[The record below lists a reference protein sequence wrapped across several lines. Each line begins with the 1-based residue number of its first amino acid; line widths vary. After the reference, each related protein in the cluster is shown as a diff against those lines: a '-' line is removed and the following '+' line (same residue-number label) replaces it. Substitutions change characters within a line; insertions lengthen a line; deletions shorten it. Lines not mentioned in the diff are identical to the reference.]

1 MYKQEVLDR
10 FLRYVQVDTMSDE
23 SIADK
28 KHPSTPGQ
36 WDLLR
41 MLEGELK
48 GLGLKD
54 VVLDEYGYLLAR
66 LDATEQGL
74 PSIAFC
80 SHVDTADDVEGNHVR
95 PRVVENYDG
104 KDIRLNDEYS
114 IVAADNPELARYV
127 GSTIITSSGD
137 TLLGCDDKG
146 GVAEIM
152 TAVSYLVKHPEIK
165 HGEIEILFSPDE
177 ETGCGMDF
185 FDASRLNAKALYT
198 VDGGTRYEVELE
210 CFNAATVKVHFS
222 GVSYHLGA
230 ARGRMVNALTMA
242 SAFINAIP
250 QAESPEATDGRYG
263 YYCAQSASG
272 NATDMDVTVYLRD
285 FDYDG
290 LLRRIEVLQSLGKTV
305 ELLYVGGKVTV
316 DSKISYLNMGEA
328 AKKDPWAVEA
338 IFKAGKALGQP
349 LHTEIIRGGT
359 DGSRI
364 AQIKGIACPNLYTG
378 GHNYHSRFEWAAL
391 DAMNDSVA
399 LIIEI
404 ARQWALEFSKSHR

>member
-41 MLEGELK
+41 MLESELK

-305 ELLYVGGKVTV
+305 ELLYAGGKVTV

-338 IFKAGKALGQP
+338 IFKAGKVLGQP

-391 DAMNDSVA
+391 DAMNDSVS

>member
-54 VVLDEYGYLLAR
+54 VVLDAYGYLLAR

-305 ELLYVGGKVTV
+305 ELLYAGGKVTV

>member
-104 KDIRLNDEYS
+104 KDIKLNDEYS
-114 IVAADNPELARYV
+114 IIAADNPELAQYV

-305 ELLYVGGKVTV
+305 ELLYAGGKVTV

>member
-66 LDATEQGL
+66 LDATEKGL

-114 IVAADNPELARYV
+114 IVVADNPELARYV

-305 ELLYVGGKVTV
+305 ELLYAGGKVTV

>member
-104 KDIRLNDEYS
+104 KDIKLNDEYS
-114 IVAADNPELARYV
+114 IIAADNPELARYM

-272 NATDMDVTVYLRD
+272 NATDMDVIVYLRD

-305 ELLYVGGKVTV
+305 ELLYAGGKVTV

>member
-104 KDIRLNDEYS
+104 KDIKLNDEYS
-114 IVAADNPELARYV
+114 IIAADNPELARYV

-152 TAVSYLVKHPEIK
+152 TAVSYLVKHPEVK

-185 FDASRLNAKALYT
+185 FDASRLHAKALYT

-305 ELLYVGGKVTV
+305 ELLYAGGKVTV

-391 DAMNDSVA
+391 DAMNDSVS

>member
-104 KDIRLNDEYS
+104 KDIKLNDEYS
-114 IVAADNPELARYV
+114 IIAADNPELARYV

-305 ELLYVGGKVTV
+305 ELLYAGGKVTV

>member
-305 ELLYVGGKVTV
+305 ELLYAGGKVTV

-404 ARQWALEFSKSHR
+404 ARQWALEFSKQHK

>member
-1 MYKQEVLDR
+1 MYKQEILDR

-23 SIADK
+23 SVADK
-28 KHPSTPGQ
+28 KHPSTAGQ

-95 PRVVENYDG
+95 PRIVESYDG
-104 KDIRLNDEYS
+104 KDIKLNDEYS

-152 TAVSYLVKHPEIK
+152 TAVSYLVKHPEVK

-305 ELLYVGGKVTV
+305 ELLYAGGKVSV

>member
-66 LDATEQGL
+66 LDATEEGL

-95 PRVVENYDG
+95 PRVVEKYDG
-104 KDIRLNDEYS
+104 KDIKLNDEYS

-305 ELLYVGGKVTV
+305 ELLYAGGKVTV

-391 DAMNDSVA
+391 DAMNDSVS

>member
-1 MYKQEVLDR
+1 MFKEEVLDR

-41 MLEGELK
+41 MLETELK

-66 LDATEQGL
+66 LEASDEGL
-74 PSIAFC
+74 PCIAFC
-80 SHVDTADDVEGNHVR
+80 SHVDTADDVDGNHVK
-95 PRVVENYDG
+95 PRVIERYDG
-104 KDIRLNDEYS
+104 KDIVLNEQCT
-114 IVAADNPELARYV
+114 IKAAENPELAKYV

-152 TAVSYLVKHPEIK
+152 TAVSHLVKHPEIR
-165 HGEIEILFSPDE
+165 HGEMEILFSPDE

-185 FDASRLNAKALYT
+185 FDASRLHAQALYT
-198 VDGGTRYEVELE
+198 MDGGTRYEVELE

-242 SAFINAIP
+242 SAFIDAIP

-263 YYCAQSASG
+263 YYCAQNASG

-285 FDYDG
+285 FDFDG
-290 LLRRIEVLQSLGKTV
+290 LQRRIEVLESLGKAI
-305 ELLYVGGKVTV
+305 EMLYDGGKVSV
-316 DSKISYLNMGEA
+316 DAKISYLNMGEA

-338 IFKAGKALGQP
+338 IFKAGEALGQP

-364 AQIKGIACPNLYTG
+364 AQMKGIACPNLYTG

-399 LIIEI
+399 LIVEL
-404 ARQWALEFSKSHR
+404 ARQWAAK

>member
-1 MYKQEVLDR
+1 MFKEEVLDR

-41 MLEGELK
+41 MLETELK

-66 LDATEQGL
+66 LEATDEGL
-74 PSIAFC
+74 PCIAFC
-80 SHVDTADDVEGNHVR
+80 SHVDTADDVDGNHVK
-95 PRVVENYDG
+95 PRVIEGYDG
-104 KDIRLNDEYS
+104 KDIVLNEQCT
-114 IVAADNPELARYV
+114 IKAAENPELAKYV

-152 TAVSYLVKHPEIK
+152 TAVSHLVKHPEIK

-185 FDASRLNAKALYT
+185 FDASRLHAQALYT

-263 YYCAQSASG
+263 YYCAQNASG

-285 FDYDG
+285 FDFDG
-290 LLRRIEVLQSLGKTV
+290 LQRRIEVLESLGKAI
-305 ELLYVGGKVTV
+305 EMLYDGGKVSV
-316 DSKISYLNMGEA
+316 DAKISYLNMGEA

-338 IFKAGKALGQP
+338 IFKAGEALGQP

-364 AQIKGIACPNLYTG
+364 AQMKGIACPNLYTG

-399 LIIEI
+399 LIVEL
-404 ARQWALEFSKSHR
+404 ARQWAAK

>member
-104 KDIRLNDEYS
+104 KDIKLNDEYS
-114 IVAADNPELARYV
+114 IIAADNPELARYV

-152 TAVSYLVKHPEIK
+152 TAVSYLVKHPEVK

-185 FDASRLNAKALYT
+185 FDASRLHAMALYT

-242 SAFINAIP
+242 SAFINAMP

-263 YYCAQSASG
+263 YYCAQNASG
-272 NATDMDVTVYLRD
+272 NATDMDVTVYIRD

-305 ELLYVGGKVTV
+305 ELLYAGGKVSV

-404 ARQWALEFSKSHR
+404 ARQWALEFSKQHK

>member
-104 KDIRLNDEYS
+104 KDIKLNAEYS
-114 IVAADNPELARYV
+114 IIAADNPELARYV

-305 ELLYVGGKVTV
+305 ELLYAGGKVSV

-391 DAMNDSVA
+391 DAMNDSVS

>member
-48 GLGLKD
+48 SLGLKD

-104 KDIRLNDEYS
+104 KDIKLNDEYS
-114 IVAADNPELARYV
+114 IIAADNPELARYV

-305 ELLYVGGKVTV
+305 ELLYAGGKVTV

-391 DAMNDSVA
+391 DAMNDSVF

>member
-165 HGEIEILFSPDE
+165 HGEIEVLFSPDE

-272 NATDMDVTVYLRD
+272 NATDMDVTVYIRD

-290 LLRRIEVLQSLGKTV
+290 LLRRIEVLKNLGKTV
-305 ELLYVGGKVTV
+305 ELLYNGGKVTV
-316 DSKISYLNMGEA
+316 DDKISYLNMGEA

-404 ARQWALEFSKSHR
+404 ARQWALEFSKQHK

>member
-104 KDIRLNDEYS
+104 KDIKLNDEYS
-114 IVAADNPELARYV
+114 IVAADNPELGRYV

-305 ELLYVGGKVTV
+305 ELLYAGGKVTV

-391 DAMNDSVA
+391 DAMNDSVS

>member
-48 GLGLKD
+48 DLGLKD

-80 SHVDTADDVEGNHVR
+80 SHVDTADDVDGNHVR
-95 PRVVENYDG
+95 PRIVENYDG
-104 KDIRLNDEYS
+104 KDIELNDEYS

-152 TAVSYLVKHPEIK
+152 TAVSYLVKHPEVK

-185 FDASRLNAKALYT
+185 FDASRLHAKALYT

-263 YYCAQSASG
+263 YYCAQNASG

-290 LLRRIEVLQSLGKTV
+290 LVRRIEVLESLGRTI
-305 ELLYVGGKVTV
+305 ELL
-316 DSKISYLNMGEA
+316 
-328 AKKDPWAVEA
+328 
-338 IFKAGKALGQP
+338 
-349 LHTEIIRGGT
+349 
-359 DGSRI
+359 
-364 AQIKGIACPNLYTG
+364 
-378 GHNYHSRFEWAAL
+378 
-391 DAMNDSVA
+391 
-399 LIIEI
+399 
-404 ARQWALEFSKSHR
+404 

>member
-114 IVAADNPELARYV
+114 IIAADNPELARYV

-152 TAVSYLVKHPEIK
+152 TVVSYLVKHPEIK

-305 ELLYVGGKVTV
+305 ELLYAGGKVSV

>member
-41 MLEGELK
+41 MLESELK

-66 LDATEQGL
+66 LDATEEGL

-104 KDIRLNDEYS
+104 KDIKLNDEYS

-305 ELLYVGGKVTV
+305 ELLYAGGKVTV

-391 DAMNDSVA
+391 DAMNDSVS

>member
-66 LDATEQGL
+66 LDSTEQGL

-104 KDIRLNDEYS
+104 KDIKLNDEYS

-305 ELLYVGGKVTV
+305 ELLYAGGKVSV

>member
-104 KDIRLNDEYS
+104 KDIKLNDEYS

-305 ELLYVGGKVTV
+305 ELLYAGGKVTV

-349 LHTEIIRGGT
+349 IHTEIIRGGT

>member
-41 MLEGELK
+41 MLESELK

-104 KDIRLNDEYS
+104 KDIKLNDEYS
-114 IVAADNPELARYV
+114 IIAADNPELARYV

-263 YYCAQSASG
+263 YYCAQNASG
-272 NATDMDVTVYLRD
+272 NATDMDITVYLRD

-290 LLRRIEVLQSLGKTV
+290 LLRRIEVLENLGRTI
-305 ELLYVGGKVTV
+305 ELLYVGGRVTV

>member
-114 IVAADNPELARYV
+114 IVASDNPELARYV

-305 ELLYVGGKVTV
+305 ELLYAGGKVTV

>member
-66 LDATEQGL
+66 LDTTEQGL

-104 KDIRLNDEYS
+104 KDIKLNDEYS
-114 IVAADNPELARYV
+114 IIAADNPELARYV

-305 ELLYVGGKVTV
+305 ELLYAGGKVTV

>member
-1 MYKQEVLDR
+1 
-10 FLRYVQVDTMSDE
+10 MSDE

-66 LDATEQGL
+66 LDATEQGI

-305 ELLYVGGKVTV
+305 ELLYAGGKITV

>member
-104 KDIRLNDEYS
+104 KDIKLNDEYS
-114 IVAADNPELARYV
+114 IVAADNPELSRYV

-305 ELLYVGGKVTV
+305 ELLYAGGKVSV